1 MKLFKNSFLFI
12 LTSTLIISACNQLE
26 TKWKTFT
33 ASNKYT
39 VEYPSFL
46 SPDNTLTTEA
56 SMSYSNQKKE
66 FYCLVLDEHK
76 DTLSLYGYEDMSLE
90 DYVLILKNNQDA
102 LTELPTKTLLQKEI
116 KVNGMK
122 GEILEIETEITQGDK
137 KTVSKGKKAI
147 LEGKNG
153 FYQVYIWT
161 LKEDFKKYEPDF
173 DRIIGS
179 FKEL

>member
-1 MKLFKNSFLFI
+1 MKLHKISFFYLTITVLI
-12 LTSTLIISACNQLE
+12 LTACNQLKTE
-26 TKWKTFT
+26 WKTFT
-33 ASNKYT
+33 ASNKYK

-46 SPDNTLTTEA
+46 SPDSTLSTEA

-76 DTLSLYGYEDMSLE
+76 DTLIQYGYEDMSLE

-122 GEILEIETEITQGDK
+122 GEILEIETEIKLGDK
-137 KTVSKGKKAI
+137 KTYSQGKKAI

-153 FYQVYIWT
+153 FYQVYVWT

>member
-1 MKLFKNSFLFI
+1 
-12 LTSTLIISACNQLE
+12 
-26 TKWKTFT
+26 
-33 ASNKYT
+33 
-39 VEYPSFL
+39 
-46 SPDNTLTTEA
+46 
-56 SMSYSNQKKE
+56 
-66 FYCLVLDEHK
+66 
-76 DTLSLYGYEDMSLE
+76 MSLE

-137 KTVSKGKKAI
+137 KIISKGKKAI

-153 FYQVYIWT
+153 FYQVYVWT